1 MEPIEGRVAVVTGA
15 ASGIG
20 FGIASALATAG
31 VRVML
36 ADVDEGRL
44 EQKERELRDAGHDV
58 ASTIVDVRDPKSVDA
73 LAATTQDRF
82 GGVHIVCNNAGII
95 RRATLSWEQ
104 SHQDWQDVLDVNLM
118 GVVNGVLTF
127 VPILLASGEPGH
139 IVNTGSMASVL
150 GVPGIGSYTASKH
163 AVLGISEALATE
175 FATIGAPIGVSCLMP
190 SFVRTRLGQEPDAPD
205 PERPLD
211 EGEMDPRDV
220 GPIVVRAIRDNR
232 LFVFTQPDSIDRVRA
247 RFARITDG
255 EQ

>member
-20 FGIASALATAG
+20 FGIASALAAAG
-31 VRVML
+31 ARVML
-36 ADVDEGRL
+36 ADLDPGRL
-44 EQKERELRDAGHDV
+44 EAKAGELYDAGHDV
-58 ASTIVDVRDPKSVDA
+58 ASTVVDVRDQKSVDA
-73 LAATTQDRF
+73 LAAATQARF

-95 RRATLSWEQ
+95 RRATLSWEL

-139 IVNTGSMASVL
+139 IVNTGSLASVL
-150 GVPGIGSYTASKH
+150 GVPGIGPYTASKH

-190 SFVRTRLGQEPDAPD
+190 GLVRTRIGQEADAPD
-205 PERPLD
+205 PEGPLD
-211 EGEMDPRDV
+211 EGQMDPRDV

-232 LFVFTQPDSIDRVRA
+232 LFVFTHPESIDGVRA
-247 RFARITDG
+247 RFARITEE